1 MTLVAKKKKKSLTAK
16 LIKKVMSKYNYV
28 AEDLEREA
36 AKDKLWEMGYPFAM
50 WSYMDREGKILQNHG
65 RIDYYKDIQ
74 TWEEGIV
81 LCASMIVVDFNGEE
95 QELNASFD
103 ISREDKDVDHW
114 SS

>member
-16 LIKKVMSKYNYV
+16 LIKKIMSKYNYM

-65 RIDYYKDIQ
+65 RIDYYKDIK
-74 TWEEGIV
+74 TWEEGVV
-81 LCASMIVVDFNGEE
+81 LFGSMTVYDYEMGEME
-95 QELNASFD
+95 VSASFD
-103 ISREDKDVDHW
+103 IRREDEA
-114 SS
+114 